1 MHFHSLLNCR
11 DKDAKKNEGNAF
23 PFYEL
28 QIPGTGGLFL
38 LVIKAFRH
46 LIDALKYGILN
57 YIHKNFAFQQQLG
70 PGVLY
75 L

>member
-1 MHFHSLLNCR
+1 M
-11 DKDAKKNEGNAF
+11 
-23 PFYEL
+23 

-38 LVIKAFRH
+38 LVIRAFRH

-75 L
+75 LQDLRVDTLLKGATVAVLD